1 MITNMKTMKIQ
12 NLLLL
17 LIFTGMTICA
27 NAAKEKTRSELR
39 NVGAFRG
46 IHVSSGIDLYLTQG
60 KSQEVRVEA
69 ESDLIGKIIT
79 QVENGVLKISIRDKM
94 NWDLGWNQTRKVYV
108 IFVDLEELHA
118 SAGADVYS
126 QNPFR
131 LKELKIS
138 SNSGSDVQ
146 INDLTAE
153 FVSVVTSS
161 GADAK
166 VLGKT
171 VKMYADASS
180 GSDIDCRGLVSED
193 CEVKASSGSDA
204 IVHVTGSIKARAS
217 SGGDIRYSGRPEH
230 RDIDESSGGN
240 VAEN

>member
-1 MITNMKTMKIQ
+1 MKTMKIQ

-17 LIFTGMTICA
+17 LIFTGITICA

-39 NVGAFRG
+39 DVSAFRS

-94 NWDLGWNQTRKVYV
+94 NWNLGWNQTRKVYV
-108 IFVDLEELHA
+108 TFVDLEELHA
-118 SAGADVYS
+118 SAGSDVCS

-138 SNSGSDVQ
+138 SSSGSDVQ
-146 INDLTAE
+146 IDDLTAE

-161 GADAK
+161 GADIK

-180 GSDIDCRGLVSED
+180 GSDIDCRGLISED
-193 CEVKASSGSDA
+193 CEVRASSGSDA
-204 IVHVTGSIKARAS
+204 IVHATGSIKARAS
-217 SGGDIRYSGRPEH
+217 SGGDVRYTGRPAH
-230 RDIDESSGGN
+230 REINESSGGD